1 MTKHCCFCGCV
12 IDEDRHFY
20 ICQIHGMKDVEMLLP
35 NEGRGSLGEAGAT
48 AYFCG
53 MCRSDGK
60 HKHLLNNLIQGNWSQ
75 HSKRGD
81 TT

>member
-20 ICQIHGMKDVEMLLP
+20 ICQIQGMKDMELLVA
-35 NEGRGSLGEAGAT
+35 NERRGSLGEAGAT

-53 MCRSDGK
+53 MCRNDGAQK
-60 HKHLLNNLIQGNWSQ
+60 HILNNLIQGQWSQ